1 MKIEIKTIDQIDRNK
16 WNDLLAHSSTA
27 SYFQSPECYDF
38 YQSLS
43 FLMPFGYGVS
53 ENGELKGLVCGYIIS
68 NGGKIKQY
76 FSRRAVIQGGLLLA
90 KDVSTE
96 AVTELLGSLRESLAQ
111 KVIYIEIRNCCD
123 FENYKTAFLQNG
135 FTYHSHLNYLIDT
148 SKPELVKNRYSESK
162 VRQVRKAGEQGVVC
176 ELTKNQVDI
185 DDFYKILSDLYKRK
199 VKKPLFP
206 QEFFNKFVGQP
217 NCYLFVVKKDTRVI
231 GGIACAALPSKAVY
245 EWFVCGDTKNYN
257 HLYPSVAATHQGIEF
272 AADNGFRYFDFM
284 GAGKPD
290 VDYGV
295 RDFKEKFGGELYEH
309 GRFRYVSN
317 KKLFNIG
324 KFVVEKLKILKF

>member
-1 MKIEIKTIDQIDRNK
+1 MIKILNHNDIDTHEWQQLVNQS
-16 WNDLLAHSSTA
+16 ATA
-27 SYFQSPECYDF
+27 SYFQTKECYDF
-38 YQSLS
+38 YSSLS
-43 FLMPFGYGVS
+43 FLKPFLYGVS

-217 NCYLFVVKKDTRVI
+217 SCYLFVVRKDNIVI
-231 GGIACAALPSKAVY
+231 GGIACAALSSRAVY

-257 HLYPSVAATHQGIEF
+257 HLYPSVAATHQGIKF
-272 AADNGFRYFDFM
+272 AAENGFIHFDFM